1 MKKVTNIIHKITAAV
16 SVITHVSFLAIMV
29 IIVLDVI
36 LRKAGGSGI
45 TGAYEIVQVVLAAG
59 VFAGFAYT
67 QSEHGHVHV
76 TLLISHFPQKVRF
89 LVYGILAILSTAG
102 AFLAAYGAYLA
113 AVDNYK
119 KFVNGGAGSTG
130 VIRIPYYPFY
140 IIEIICMV
148 MLGVAL
154 AWDMIKSF
162 IAIGNPEVAEEIQ
175 STWT

>member
-1 MKKVTNIIHKITAAV
+1 MKKVTGIIHKITAAV
-16 SVITHVSFLAIMV
+16 SVITHISFLAIMV

-36 LRKAGGSGI
+36 MRKVGSSGI
-45 TGAYEIVQVVLAAG
+45 TGAYEIVQVVLSAG

-76 TLLISHFPQKVRF
+76 TLLISRFPQKMRF
-89 LVYGILAILSTAG
+89 FVYGLLAVLSTAA
-102 AFLAAYGAYLA
+102 AFFAAYGAYLA
-113 AVDNYK
+113 TLDNYK
-119 KFVNGGAGSTG
+119 KFLNGAGSTG
-130 VIRIPYYPFY
+130 VLRIPYYPFY

-148 MLGVAL
+148 MLGIAL

-162 IAIGNPEVAEEIQ
+162 IAIGNKEVAEEIQ

>member
-1 MKKVTNIIHKITAAV
+1 MKKITDIIHKITAAV
-16 SVITHVSFLAIMV
+16 SVITHISFLAIMI
-29 IIVLDVI
+29 IIVVDVI
-36 LRKAGGSGI
+36 WRKAGGAGI

-76 TLLISHFPQKVRF
+76 TLLISHFPQKLRF
-89 LVYGILAILSTAG
+89 IVYGLLAILSTAA
-102 AFLAAYGAYLA
+102 AFIAAYGAFLGFQ
-113 AVDNYK
+113 DNYK
-119 KFVNGGAGSTG
+119 KFLNGAGATG
-130 VIRIPYYPFY
+130 VIGIPYFPFY
-140 IIEIICMV
+140 IIECICMF

-162 IAIGNPEVAEEIQ
+162 IAVGNKEVAEEIQ